1 MRGMRLSAA
10 IAQGMAK
17 YRLSK
22 RAFADIVGIGE
33 YTIERF
39 DIDQA
44 RRYRE
49 RLDDALQA
57 IADNPN
63 RGRPADEIAPG
74 LRRWNYQ
81 SHAVF
86 FRLEARG
93 ILIVRVLHQQMDFER
108 HPMSDE

>member
-1 MRGMRLSAA
+1 MKRSVA
-10 IAQGMAK
+10 IAQRMAK
-17 YRLSK
+17 YRLSS
-22 RAFADIVGIGE
+22 RAYADIVGIGE

-39 DIDQA
+39 GIEQA
-44 RRYRE
+44 RRYRD
-49 RLDDALQA
+49 RLDDAIQTL
-57 IADNPN
+57 ADNPS
-63 RGRPADEIAPG
+63 RGRPADDVAPG

-93 ILIVRVLHQQMDFER
+93 ILVVRVLHQRMDFER

>member
-1 MRGMRLSAA
+1 
-10 IAQGMAK
+10 MAK

-22 RAFADIVGIGE
+22 RAFADIVGIGD

-39 DIDQA
+39 GIAQA
-44 RRYRE
+44 RRYRD
-49 RLDDALQA
+49 RLEDALQTL
-57 IADNPN
+57 ADNPN
-63 RGRPADEIAPG
+63 RGRSTDEIAPG

-81 SHAVF
+81 SRAVF
-86 FRLEARG
+86 FRLEAQG

>member
-1 MRGMRLSAA
+1 
-10 IAQGMAK
+10 MAK

-39 DIDQA
+39 GIEQA
-44 RRYRE
+44 RRYRD
-49 RLDDALQA
+49 RLEDALQTL
-57 IADNPN
+57 ADNPE
-63 RGRPADEIAPG
+63 RGRAADDIAPG
-74 LRRWNYQ
+74 LRRSNYQ

-86 FRLEARG
+86 YRLEARG
-93 ILIVRVLHQQMDFER
+93 VLIVRVLHQRMDFER